1 MPHWYYDVVTR
12 LVKKR
17 GVHSYRE
24 SALKTFTGIFA
35 TTLSSLLPVA
45 SIVVLYVVHSMPARL
60 GIIAGFTTGFSLIVG
75 MITSATRSENFAA
88 TAA

>member
-1 MPHWYYDVVTR
+1 MPHWYYSVASR
-12 LVKKR
+12 LDKNK
-17 GVHSYRE
+17 GVHRYRE
-24 SALKTFTGIFA
+24 SAMKTFTGIFA

-45 SIVVLYVVHSMPARL
+45 SIVVLWVVHSMPARL
-60 GIIAGFTTGFSLIVG
+60 GIIAGFTTAFSLVVS